1 MDEDFPEIKTG
12 NGVDRDLAATANDR
26 MKKTII
32 ELRNLGGE
40 IKNLKTDIKELG
52 VSNSKDSRK
61 VIILTAILLILTVAL
76 VIMTGILIA
85 DGRKGISTQ
94 NNIALTSQF
103 FNNAD
108 TKIITAI
115 ENGNPIL
122 TENRGQFLDAQLD
135 NYLGNFDTI
144 QDSYDNGLLS
154 QDDLCDSFSYYIG
167 ITNQDTEVQN
177 YIAEQQK
184 LYPGSFTSLGYL
196 EKIVSNSSDSSCK

>member
-26 MKKTII
+26 MKTTII

>member
-26 MKKTII
+26 MKKSVI
-32 ELRNLGGE
+32 ELRNLGAE
-40 IKNLKTDIKELG
+40 IKTLNANIVQLNASSDK
-52 VSNSKDSRK
+52 SSRRLIFLTWIL
-61 VIILTAILLILTVAL
+61 IIFTVVL
-76 VIMTGILIA
+76 VVMTGFLIV
-85 DGRKGISTQ
+85 DGRKAVSTQ

-122 TENRGQFLDAQLD
+122 TENHGQFTDAELD

-144 QDSYDNGLLS
+144 QSSYDNGLLS

-184 LYPGSFTSLGYL
+184 LYPGTFMSLGYL
-196 EKIVSNSSDSSCK
+196 AKIVSNSNNPNCK